1 MSEDLIRPATPAGLQ
16 NQQKPDSFLHSF
28 HQSSEP
34 FSQTQKLAA
43 MQKQQGNPISRA
55 KLDASASLLQQKRK
69 AVVSLI
75 EQRKNIP
82 GNDVIVKRKA
92 KNGTPRDDNPGTIPR
107 GDLLGAMGKVAEKP
121 VSPSSHPKE
130 TEEVSVDKQ
139 PEISNMTMEWGP
151 LVRVFPIEKAMVEWY
166 MQLLEKRQALAKI
179 KTQSGPFT
187 TFSNPHLLLERVQ
200 TLSRVAQVLQAD
212 PDLYC
217 SKRPYLQKQL
227 EQVIQEWVTNELFL
241 SCHKGLLAPL
251 LVFAL
256 LFCTFLLNSLPN
268 NITITTFDKC
278 QFLQIKDPQQDH
290 SSTLK
295 DSLWVKCY
303 IW

>member
-1 MSEDLIRPATPAGLQ
+1 
-16 NQQKPDSFLHSF
+16 
-28 HQSSEP
+28 
-34 FSQTQKLAA
+34 

-82 GNDVIVKRKA
+82 GNGGKTDNTSPMGRLDNPSPMGRRDSQRESQ
-92 KNGTPRDDNPGTIPR
+92 NGTPRDDNPGTIPL
-107 GDLLGAMGKVAEKP
+107 GDLLEAMGKVAEKR
-121 VSPSSHPKE
+121 VSPRSHPKE

-179 KTQSGPFT
+179 KTQSGPST

-200 TLSRVAQVLQAD
+200 TLSHVAQVLQAD

-241 SCHKGLLAPL
+241 SCHEGLSKSASSDKPL
-251 LVFAL
+251 HPAESRIQTHTTPPQSLQMLVFAL
-256 LFCTFLLNSLPN
+256 LFCTFLLNSPPN
-268 NITITTFDKC
+268 NITITTFDKH
-278 QFLQIKDPQQDH
+278 QFLRIKDP
-290 SSTLK
+290 SRTTAAR
-295 DSLWVKCY
+295 
-303 IW
+303 